1 MISKNTKIS
10 SKLAT
15 LMVLVLTTGFLS
27 GCAAGKTAP
36 TRLIKQVTDGVEG
49 ESGEIKLRNI
59 VVIAR
64 DTSTV
69 VLVGTLVNQGDSA
82 DSLTSITIGNN
93 DQFVQRVD
101 YPLQKNS
108 PIIFEGPSA
117 NARLVLNNFAATA
130 GDRIRVRF
138 GFVNAAAVELSALV
152 VAADGIYKDAG
163 ITPLSTNLNQA
174 P

>member
-1 MISKNTKIS
+1 M
-10 SKLAT
+10 
-15 LMVLVLTTGFLS
+15 
-27 GCAAGKTAP
+27 
-36 TRLIKQVTDGVEG
+36 
-49 ESGEIKLRNI
+49 
-59 VVIAR
+59 VIAR

-69 VLVGTLVNQGDSA
+69 VLIGTLVNQGDSA

-117 NARLVLNNFAATA
+117 NARLILNNFSATA
-130 GDRIRVRF
+130 GNRIKVKF

-152 VAADGIYKDAG
+152 VAADGIYKDAEIG
-163 ITPLSTNLNQA
+163 RA
-174 P
+174 HV

>member
-1 MISKNTKIS
+1 MLFRS
-10 SKLAT
+10 
-15 LMVLVLTTGFLS
+15 
-27 GCAAGKTAP
+27 
-36 TRLIKQVTDGVEG
+36 
-49 ESGEIKLRNI
+49 
-59 VVIAR
+59 
-64 DTSTV
+64 
-69 VLVGTLVNQGDSA
+69 GDSA

-117 NARLVLNNFAATA
+117 NARLVLTNFAATA
-130 GDRIRVRF
+130 GDHIRVRF

-152 VAADGIYKDAG
+152 VAADGIYADAG
-163 ITPLSTNLNQA
+163 VSALANNLNKA

>member
-1 MISKNTKIS
+1 MISTNTKIR

-101 YPLQKNS
+101 YPLQK
-108 PIIFEGPSA
+108 IGRA
-117 NARLVLNNFAATA
+117 HV
-130 GDRIRVRF
+130 
-138 GFVNAAAVELSALV
+138 
-152 VAADGIYKDAG
+152 
-163 ITPLSTNLNQA
+163 
-174 P
+174 